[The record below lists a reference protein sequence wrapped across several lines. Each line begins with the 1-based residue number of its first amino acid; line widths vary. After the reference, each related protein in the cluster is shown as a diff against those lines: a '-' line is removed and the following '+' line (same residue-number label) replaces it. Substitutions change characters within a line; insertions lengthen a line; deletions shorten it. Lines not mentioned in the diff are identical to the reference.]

1 MDIAAWLRELGLE
14 RYEEAF
20 RENDIAPAVL
30 PELMDQDLKDLD
42 VSLGHR
48 RLLLKAIRALA
59 DDQAGHSPLNA
70 HLLRLR
76 RPNPRCDR
84 SPSGGELAARLGPED
99 MGAVMGAYQR
109 ATAAVVERFEGH
121 VDKFMGDGVLACFGW
136 PQAHEDDAERAV
148 RAGLK
153 LVEAVAQLKPDQEVR
168 LQGRVGIAT
177 GQVVVGDLVGEGVA
191 RDSKSAWCLAI
202 PEAVKQARGPDA
214 TADRATGRGAQP
226 DGLKQKSAGAPKA
239 TGPSHYALARDTTT
253 P

>member
-76 RPNPRCDR
+76 RPSPRCDR
-84 SPSGGELAARLGPED
+84 SPSGGNWRRGSAPRTWARSW
-99 MGAVMGAYQR
+99 
-109 ATAAVVERFEGH
+109 
-121 VDKFMGDGVLACFGW
+121 VL
-136 PQAHEDDAERAV
+136 
-148 RAGLK
+148 
-153 LVEAVAQLKPDQEVR
+153 
-168 LQGRVGIAT
+168 T
-177 GQVVVGDLVGEGVA
+177 
-191 RDSKSAWCLAI
+191 SAPPLS
-202 PEAVKQARGPDA
+202 R
-214 TADRATGRGAQP
+214 
-226 DGLKQKSAGAPKA
+226 
-239 TGPSHYALARDTTT
+239 PSWQNHR
-253 P
+253 